1 MTEPQSG
8 QSLAALKALRDE
20 LMERLTRESPD
31 FRTFQALSDAIALF
45 NSRTAVNGAREST
58 QRRRGRKTMDTMMAD
73 LPGRTRRFISQREAA
88 ELALTERKFPLTIK
102 ELLTEVGTHGAVVG
116 GVRPQATL
124 SSNLSQDPRFILVP
138 FAGRSCWWLADEP
151 VPAEPD
157 GEPDA
162 ASQQQAVPADA
173 ARLVD
178 A

>member
-1 MTEPQSG
+1 MVESQTD
-8 QSLAALKALRDE
+8 QSLAALRALRDE

-31 FRTFQALSDAIALF
+31 FRTFLALSDAIALF
-45 NSRTAVNGAREST
+45 NSRTAANGALEST
-58 QRRRGRKTMDTMMAD
+58 QRRRGRKTVDSMMVD
-73 LPGRTRRFISQREAA
+73 LPGRARRVVSQREAA
-88 ELALTERKFPLTIK
+88 ELALTEKKLPLTIK

-138 FAGRSCWWLADEP
+138 FAGRLCWWLADEP
-151 VPAEPD
+151 VPAQPD
-157 GEPDA
+157 GEPDVP
-162 ASQQQAVPADA
+162 SQKQAVPADN